1 MSRAANSL
9 IVRHY
14 FLVRYG
20 CRTMKEQNDD
30 KRVNTFSYVDMLDP
44 EQSAVL
50 EHILNSNDNVL
61 ITGKAGTGK
70 SFLLHALLECAD
82 GKTLQMAPTGV
93 AALNINGVTLHSA
106 FGFNNLEGIDV
117 DDISRSTLRLR
128 KEKHSVLIAATR
140 IVIDEASMIRS
151 DTFEKMDRIL
161 QVICRDNRPFGG
173 KQIVL
178 FGDLFQLPPVVKR
191 NEEFDLIER
200 FGGIHFFETT
210 SYEQGCFA
218 FVELSTNH
226 RQAEDAP
233 YFEMLNRI
241 RTGQASD

>member
-128 KEKHSVLIAATR
+128 K
-140 IVIDEASMIRS
+140 
-151 DTFEKMDRIL
+151 
-161 QVICRDNRPFGG
+161 
-173 KQIVL
+173 
-178 FGDLFQLPPVVKR
+178 
-191 NEEFDLIER
+191 
-200 FGGIHFFETT
+200 
-210 SYEQGCFA
+210 
-218 FVELSTNH
+218 
-226 RQAEDAP
+226 
-233 YFEMLNRI
+233 
-241 RTGQASD
+241 